1 MCLHVFFCVGIGLT
15 ESFAMTP
22 AASVSG
28 LYFSNPQSTYFAVGK
43 ITKEQV
49 LLSIHISAHLS
60 LQCNLNINCYYVS
73 FVSDS

>member
-1 MCLHVFFCVGIGLT
+1 MLNTCLHVFFCVGIGLT

-28 LYFSNPQSTYFAVGK
+28 LYFSNPQATYFAVGK

-49 LLSIHISAHLS
+49 QLIFHISGHLRLQHS
-60 LQCNLNINCYYVS
+60 LT
-73 FVSDS
+73 SDSQ